1 MTTAIVY
8 RNVPG
13 KPRQYIRRVV
23 SHRPLWTNDKNV
35 AQRFSEHE
43 ARRWRDLSRW
53 RTEDHPTARASEKPG
68 DYGMEAL

>member
-23 SHRPLWTNDKNV
+23 SHRPLWTDDANA

-53 RTEDHPTARASEKPG
+53 RTENHPTVRASEKPG
-68 DYGMEAL
+68 EYGMEEV